1 MSTGSTTCETVR
13 PTLVLPKP
21 TDGLVRQTATGAESP
36 RRHEIV
42 WPDTTPDYYRRVE
55 VDGFQADYTVETILK
70 SLHASLPRTVKP
82 FVMLTPRSDDHG
94 TTFTLVLHDT
104 RTATPRAYAPLSDF
118 GLSAAMAWE
127 YIACD
132 FLRRCFL
139 GSSSIKITRNT
150 EHFNSF
156 MSAMMHFSAL
166 HDSLGAAIFH

>member
-1 MSTGSTTCETVR
+1 MPTVVTTAR

-21 TDGLVRQTATGAESP
+21 SGELVRQTATGANSP

-42 WPDTTPDYYRRVE
+42 WPETTPDYYRGVE
-55 VDGFQADYTVETILK
+55 VVGFQADYTVETILK
-70 SLHASLPRTVKP
+70 SLRTSLPRTVKP
-82 FVMLTPRSDDHG
+82 FVMLTHRSDGYG

-104 RTATPRAYAPLSDF
+104 RTATPRTYAPLSDF
-118 GLSAAMAWE
+118 GVSATMAWE

-139 GSSSIKITRNT
+139 GSSPIKLNHSA

-156 MSAMMHFSAL
+156 LNAMLHFSAL
-166 HDSLGAAIFH
+166 HDSLGAAIIH